1 MKKIGI
7 ALLLLSLVVAC
18 GARKDAKSNDQSE
31 IISDEEVEN
40 QLDKMNDLPEMD
52 ANGAFS
58 STGII
63 RDKSTENCGFLV
75 EMIIEEAPKLF
86 EPLNLDSSFCV
97 EGMAVNLT
105 YRLSRRPST
114 CLIAIPIVID
124 QITAK

>member
-1 MKKIGI
+1 M
-7 ALLLLSLVVAC
+7 LLLSLVIAC

-31 IISDEEVEN
+31 IISDEEVES

-58 STGII
+58 STAII

-75 EMIIEEAPKLF
+75 EMIIEEEPKLF

-105 YRLSRRPST
+105 YRVSRRPST
-114 CLIAIPIVID
+114 CLIAIPIIID